1 MIDKDTKKKGT
12 FVLML
17 GTPSATSATPQT
29 LTTPPKIS
37 KAGVDQMQ
45 EAIGMA
51 PKKDQEKVEEEQ
63 SKVDHDVIPK
73 NLLTEFDAAIQE

>member
-29 LTTPPKIS
+29 PTTPPKTS